1 MSNIFIN
8 LQTEYEPHETGT
20 IMLSTSD
27 YEVVQLGFLPDML
40 DELIIHNS
48 SGISDIE
55 FLDRDAIASLTP
67 LLNLF
72 AEFAERVAKLQAACT
87 PELQAKLDAAIVAV
101 YTETEGT
108 A

>member
-1 MSNIFIN
+1 MSNLFIN

-27 YEVVQLGFLPDML
+27 YEVVPLGFLPDML
-40 DELIIHNS
+40 DELICHNTTTM
-48 SGISDIE
+48 SDIE

-72 AEFAERVAKLQAACT
+72 IEFSERVTKLQAACT
-87 PELQAKLDAAIVAV
+87 PELQAKLDAAIVAM
-101 YTETEGT
+101 YAETEGT